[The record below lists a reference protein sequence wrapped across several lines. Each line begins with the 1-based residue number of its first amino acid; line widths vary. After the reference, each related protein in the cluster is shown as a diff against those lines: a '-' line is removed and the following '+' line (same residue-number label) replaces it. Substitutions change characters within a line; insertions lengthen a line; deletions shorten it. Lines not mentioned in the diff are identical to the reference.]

1 MGSVHAEELLGRVS
15 VCECLTLVV
24 WHMGALTADWRN
36 DVLAADETF
45 AQIG

>member
-1 MGSVHAEELLGRVS
+1 MGSVHAEELLGRG
-15 VCECLTLVV
+15 CECLTLVV